1 MTSVQ
6 RSFAQVCHVYDIN
19 GKRSN
24 SYTGLVYHSHFRPLT
39 TPIATALD
47 LSSVLHKNAP
57 SGMPTPSS
65 VLRSFASATSN
76 PGVKEDATDLDP
88 SPLASIANAL
98 TVPPIHVDHVA
109 EAICKAVNDD
119 SIEGIVDVIRMR
131 ELIGWISK
139 GRNVRSSVSH
149 G

>member
-1 MTSVQ
+1 MENTNL
-6 RSFAQVCHVYDIN
+6 HP
-19 GKRSN
+19 
-24 SYTGLVYHSHFRPLT
+24 GLVYHSHFRPLT

-57 SGMPTPSS
+57 IRMQTPSS
-65 VLRSFASATSN
+65 VLRALASAAPN
-76 PGVKEDATDLDP
+76 PGVKGFATDLDP
-88 SPLASIANAL
+88 SPLVSIANAL

-131 ELIGWISK
+131 ELIGWVSK
-139 GRNVRSSVSH
+139 GRNVQSSVSH